1 MKNTSLI
8 SGCGALDVMSSS
20 YRASDEHPMST
31 RSASDGGRWNS
42 RGWKYVACML
52 IAFFVG
58 VGQMWGQAIYDMESG
73 SAWGG
78 SNTSNRALNA
88 EAKRTGSQGLYAT
101 GSNGN
106 GRRVNSPAN
115 DVEANTKYYA
125 ICWVRTS
132 ENATAGIGIGGA
144 ASSYP
149 FECVK
154 DTWRSIYVEYTQ
166 GGKASTKTV
175 CPTFTFTKN
184 TTLYVDDVV
193 FYATTADGPDLS
205 YPNGP
210 TAGVST
216 TTAINWTN
224 RDDSGDG
231 ATGRQATLIWKRTGG
246 AANDL
251 TLNNQGNYVVPA
263 EGSTLDQSGH
273 WTLVNAFVADDATS
287 YEGTFT
293 PGDVYAIVH
302 RDLAYNYSNPA
313 YVTITGG
320 SGGGCTNVG
329 IGTQPT
335 SPVAATVGVASS
347 ITGLVAS
354 GTNPTYQ
361 WQTCNS
367 DGTGAADISAAG
379 AMSFTG
385 YTTATLGLTPTAEGA
400 TYYKCVVSG
409 DCGDPVTSNVVTV
422 NASPTYTVT
431 YNDNGKTGGGAAPS
445 DATAYASG
453 AEVTVKGNPNDMTKT
468 HCVFMGWNTKA
479 DGTGTIYMEGEKFNM
494 PSENTTLYAMWG
506 VKLSWVVQVNVAE
519 TAVTTT
525 STASSYTTSVAAPS
539 NLALTDLTVTS
550 SSKTTATNKISTT
563 KAKGGYISATF
574 EVQDGYEFTPTHMV
588 LKTTAISEAITVD
601 VNVGD
606 EVQTW
611 AQPKSGADPDLH
623 IYKFAD
629 PEAITGSGTMKIY
642 AYGGSDGTKGYRL
655 GTPIEIYGFVAEA
668 AAPDPSTKRIYLKCG
683 STWCDDVADGA
694 PKFFVH
700 SWGSVL
706 NDAAMTLADCETDV
720 YYADIPASNTSL
732 IFTRQ
737 KAASTERVWSGD
749 NFVNQSVD
757 ITIGDND
764 LFTCTGWSDGLA
776 TFSGS
781 TYAAPSYTI
790 SFNNGGGTGS
800 MSSISSLACGAE
812 QAVTANSFTKAGY
825 AFANWTADVAVTV
838 GGGTV
843 SAGSAIAGGAT
854 IQNITSD
861 ITLTAQW
868 TQEVP
873 TSVSVDGT
881 WRCFPGQTISLTATP
896 TGGTSDFTYQ
906 WQKYVTSAWQDIDGA
921 NEATYS
927 KANCTV
933 SDCGSYRCV
942 VSKAGGSV
950 ASDGYDVH
958 IYTLNGNYNGSDWIS
973 NDLTLVSGTV
983 GKVELSLEAG
993 RLYKFKVKDNFANYW
1008 FGNAGYMLKSETGW
1022 TCPNNES
1029 GDIRVFTG
1037 AAGTYTFTVDIA
1049 NVNYGTPEVAVSV
1062 TYPSVTHPVAG
1073 YIYYTKGD
1081 ITWENVAVHW
1091 WNWENETATDF
1102 IAWANNPW
1110 LTEEQS
1116 VTICGTKYYYMPKF
1130 EGYNRVIFHNA
1141 GGEGQTSDI
1150 TVDASSSGKYI
1161 SGNSTEWTAF
1171 PSYTVTFNSN
1181 GGSEVAS
1188 QNVACGGTATAPN
1201 PAPTRLNYDFEGWQ
1215 LNGVNYN
1222 FATVVSDNITLD
1234 AVWTRK
1240 AVDGEESDVVLVST
1254 SAAIG
1259 STSPL
1264 TDVYYGNNGEYTGS
1278 AAISTGGSM
1287 FGTPMPAKKWVGFTI
1302 PANYTATVT
1311 ANATNSNERHCVL
1324 VTEAERAGAAGDATF
1339 LFDITVNSSTT
1350 TATSASV
1357 EPGAYCVG
1365 STSGGISINSVIVHL
1380 TYLPTVKLKVNGVVT
1395 QTISISVGEKLG
1407 DIFASGT
1414 LPIVD
1419 LTGYT
1424 FNGWK
1429 NEVGDAAVD
1438 NNTVISGSMVIYA
1451 DLTAHEYSVA
1461 LENGETDGAATVH
1474 YGETALNI
1482 TTAVSGEEGDELDGF
1497 YTAAT
1502 EGTKVAD
1509 ADGTLVASITG
1520 YTDENGKWIKTSDAT
1535 LYTIWIP
1542 YVPSSDAT
1550 LSDLTIGG
1558 ETVDGFDAATIS
1570 YDVELPF
1577 GTTVAPTIAGTAN
1590 DAKAKSVV
1598 VTQAAS
1604 ANGDATVVVT
1614 AEDNSTK
1621 TYTIHFSVVATKDI
1635 ELVWATD
1642 KQRCDAT
1649 TPSAKALIATASTYL
1664 SASYTGSAAEG
1675 GSLTTNK
1682 TTGSKIIITAQPG
1695 YAFKAMGFYGKIE
1708 DGTCNFY
1715 NDGVVETIGTSTG
1728 DACYSD
1734 VFSNDEVH
1742 EFVFELTGT
1751 NGIYIRNMQLT
1762 MIQACTPKTIAWT
1775 TEPAAEYELGSSPA
1789 AIAASANNGT
1799 VTYASND
1806 DDVIAV
1812 NESTGALTLK
1822 TLGTMTLSASVP
1834 AGDGVTYC
1842 DEGAQIS
1849 KANIAT
1855 YYLVTF
1861 NAQNGTPVSTTKYYK
1876 NDAAIALPEDPSFA
1890 GYVFQG
1896 WFDAAEGGNAVTS
1909 AITPTASRTIYA
1921 HWEAQCEGPMI
1932 TTQSG
1937 SRSYFVGREAATLVG
1952 VASAANEG
1960 ALTYTWYSC
1969 DDAERTNPVA
1979 LAGAPTPSTAAAGT
1993 QYYYF
1998 TVTEAGCDVVATSDV
2013 IVITVTEKDKARI
2026 IKATLKGGTTTPD
2039 VEGYLAGS
2047 ATASTYSYNSTYD
2060 GYKLG
2065 SNGNYISLTL
2075 ADDEEFK
2082 TGDVVNIYVG
2092 GVEGDPA
2099 SKAYFATAANN
2110 DAVVAT
2116 IVQNLNQGNN
2126 YINLP
2131 AALNGEQTF
2140 YLYRLDS
2147 KMNPYVKYVE
2157 VYRAY
2162 PVPVLTAMTING
2174 SAATINGTNVTAT
2187 IASNAEL
2194 ASLDIVPT
2202 FMSNDPTQTN
2212 GALGDWSEV
2221 SEGVYTASYVVTDKD
2236 EDTNTYLITLT
2247 RDVEITSITISGET
2261 SVAEESQI
2269 TLTATVLPNNVINKA
2284 VVWSSSD
2291 ETKAEVDENGVVTAK
2306 AAGAVTIT
2314 ATSVVDNTKYGTY
2327 DITVTG
2333 YIGTKRAYWFA
2344 YADDAAANSV
2354 SNNSTVFGSAPTGSN
2369 SGARTITLEEGWV
2382 VNTTKYA
2389 GSPGSTGTFVVPAEY
2404 TATFYAAAKASGSSG
2419 RYIQLKQG
2427 DVVKYTS
2434 NEFEGSDPQVVKI
2447 EDVAA
2452 GTYTITYVNGMSNFY
2467 LYAAELSRYA
2477 ITSVTLESD
2486 FTLRTEDS
2494 RTPDM
2499 TIVHAKAAIASQTWS
2514 ILSSTATGTTINES
2528 TGEITAGTT
2537 PGTITVQVE
2546 VTDAMSNVVTSNI
2559 CTVEIV
2565 EEFERIDVTGSMTW
2579 NWNEL
2584 SMSAV
2589 NVSADRGL
2597 ALANYIEG
2605 EKWQMLNGTNGDYAY
2620 RNEASGCYEAM
2631 NGSSSLSFHTTVPGM
2646 VKITGRRRSNDAVV
2660 KINGDITVG
2669 TVTSSVQ
2676 TFDPICVAPGEV
2688 AITPDANGM
2697 RITKLEFIAL
2707 SEFDPAEAE
2716 ESKLGGNERA
2726 VNPQYYGTICLPKAG
2741 VMTGAMLFQVAY
2753 MDYKEDGTTPYK
2765 VYYDQVENGVMQAGM
2780 PYIFLAEQSTIGVY
2794 YTGIT
2799 EVTAGNELNY
2809 HGLHGTLTDINEGM
2823 NATGIYMLYNNQVLH
2838 STNPASSL
2846 PANRAYLQISE
2857 IPGYNNPGY
2866 IPAAPKY
2873 RRISTGF
2880 NGVNTATG
2888 MDEIT
2893 NYQSPITNKVLIDGQ
2908 IFIIR
2913 GEKMYDVT
2921 GKLVK

>member
-1 MKNTSLI
+1 MEHKFTNLLTRLCANTPPCFGKRSSQCALRSKSAQFLFSLLVILTLGVGTAWGDVTYDLTGYSTQIANGWTHNYGDIYVGRKGSNYDPAEGGLPTGNSNIFAAFQVTESSSIRVVFVWTKTNGDLSGKQIDLASIDKNTYDKLVLAST
-8 SGCGALDVMSSS
+8 GTGNDVKYSIGNFSSS
-20 YRASDEHPMST
+20 QHSAVAINRSDANKDINIDFETTVST
-31 RSASDGGRWNS
+31 G
-42 RGWKYVACML
+42 
-52 IAFFVG
+52 
-58 VGQMWGQAIYDMESG
+58 
-73 SAWGG
+73 
-78 SNTSNRALNA
+78 
-88 EAKRTGSQGLYAT
+88 
-101 GSNGN
+101 
-106 GRRVNSPAN
+106 
-115 DVEANTKYYA
+115 YYA
-125 ICWVRTS
+125 VYTASSI
-132 ENATAGIGIGGA
+132 NASALIKKIIVTPAA
-144 ASSYP
+144 ASCEDAPTVS
-149 FECVK
+149 
-154 DTWRSIYVEYTQ
+154 SI
-166 GGKASTKTV
+166 TKG
-175 CPTFTFTKN
+175 
-184 TTLYVDDVV
+184 
-193 FYATTADGPDLS
+193 ATTATTQVMNCAGISSLGSEGCTISS
-205 YPNGP
+205 YGFVYGTSANP
-210 TAGVST
+210 TISDTKVQVGTTYTTTGTAFATTTLTGLTPST
-216 TTAINWTN
+216 TYYVRAYATNGAGTAYSGQETFTTPSSAGNVAYIAGSANASN
-224 RDDSGDG
+224 DAIKALRD
-231 ATGRQATLIWKRTGG
+231 A
-246 AANDL
+246 
-251 TLNNQGNYVVPA
+251 NYVVTVRTKAGSPNYEGVDLVVLDESLSWGSSSDEVGTVIA
-263 EGSTLDQSGH
+263 ADVPILNLKAFFYTLSSRWNWGTPVNPGSTSELATLSTEYSNVSSHPIFDGVTISEGAVDMIGTSKSGNNLQGVTTN
-273 WTLVNAFVADDATS
+273 TLVEGKEGYTLAT
-287 YEGTFT
+287 
-293 PGDVYAIVH
+293 
-302 RDLAYNYSNPA
+302 
-313 YVTITGG
+313 
-320 SGGGCTNVG
+320 C
-329 IGTQPT
+329 
-335 SPVAATVGVASS
+335 
-347 ITGLVAS
+347 AS
-354 GTNPTYQ
+354 GT
-361 WQTCNS
+361 TCIHELMPAQRGVTNS
-367 DGTGAADISAAG
+367 KYLLIALS
-379 AMSFTG
+379 
-385 YTTATLGLTPTAEGA
+385 
-400 TYYKCVVSG
+400 
-409 DCGDPVTSNVVTV
+409 SNVQDNYSADAKKMIV
-422 NASPTYTVT
+422 NAAAYLI
-431 YNDNGKTGGGAAPS
+431 DNS
-445 DATAYASG
+445 QQ
-453 AEVTVKGNPNDMTKT
+453 
-468 HCVFMGWNTKA
+468 W
-479 DGTGTIYMEGEKFNM
+479 
-494 PSENTTLYAMWG
+494 
-506 VKLSWVVQVNVAE
+506 
-519 TAVTTT
+519 
-525 STASSYTTSVAAPS
+525 
-539 NLALTDLTVTS
+539 
-550 SSKTTATNKISTT
+550 
-563 KAKGGYISATF
+563 
-574 EVQDGYEFTPTHMV
+574 TP
-588 LKTTAISEAITVD
+588 
-601 VNVGD
+601 
-606 EVQTW
+606 
-611 AQPKSGADPDLH
+611 
-623 IYKFAD
+623 
-629 PEAITGSGTMKIY
+629 
-642 AYGGSDGTKGYRL
+642 
-655 GTPIEIYGFVAEA
+655 
-668 AAPDPSTKRIYLKCG
+668 AAPDPSTKRVYMKCG
-683 STWCDDVADGA
+683 STWCNDS

-700 SWGSVL
+700 SWGSAD
-706 NDAAMTLADCETDV
+706 NDAELTLADCETDV

-732 IFTRQ
+732 LFTRQ
-737 KAASTERVWSGD
+737 NSTTSVIIYEGD
-749 NFVNQSVD
+749 DFWGKSQN

-825 AFANWTADVAVTV
+825 AFANWTANVDVTIGDA
-838 GGGTV
+838 TV
-843 SAGSAIAGGAT
+843 SAGSAISDEAT

-868 TQEVP
+868 TQAVP
-873 TSVSVDGT
+873 SSVSVDGT

-1161 SGNSTEWTAF
+1161 SGNSTEWTSF

-1181 GGSEVAS
+1181 GGSAVDAQEVG
-1188 QNVACGGTATAPN
+1188 CGGTASEPT
-1201 PAPTRLNYDFEGWQ
+1201 APTRLNYDFEGWQ
-1215 LNGVNYN
+1215 LAGVDYD
-1222 FATVVSDNITLD
+1222 FSAVVDDDITLD

-1240 AVDGEESDVVLVST
+1240 AVPGSEEDIVIIDGTTVNTGGTLSVVHYYST
-1254 SAAIG
+1254 NTSNNHIKYDGGMKGSGSRVTKFTVPSGKTAVVKEITTHTSSRTYVIIG
-1259 STSPL
+1259 SSAVTGDYTTANTATFDTSDPYFSITGAGSL
-1264 TDVYYGNNGEYTGS
+1264 SDASKNNSMSAGDYFCGSTGS
-1278 AAISTGGSM
+1278 GLEVS
-1287 FGTPMPAKKWVGFTI
+1287 KL
-1302 PANYTATVT
+1302 TVT
-1311 ANATNSNERHCVL
+1311 LT
-1324 VTEAERAGAAGDATF
+1324 
-1339 LFDITVNSSTT
+1339 TV
-1350 TATSASV
+1350 V
-1357 EPGAYCVG
+1357 
-1365 STSGGISINSVIVHL
+1365 
-1380 TYLPTVKLKVNGVVT
+1380 PTVKLKVLGEVT
-1395 QTISISVGEKLG
+1395 QTISITVGEKLG
-1407 DIFASGT
+1407 EIFASGS
-1414 LPIVD
+1414 LPTPSLPD
-1419 LTGYT
+1419 GYT
-1424 FNGWK
+1424 FKGWK
-1429 NEVGDAAVD
+1429 NEANDAAVD
-1438 NNTVISGSMVIYA
+1438 NNTVTTGSMVIYA
-1451 DLTAHEYSVA
+1451 DV
-1461 LENGETDGAATVH
+1461 
-1474 YGETALNI
+1474 
-1482 TTAVSGEEGDELDGF
+1482 
-1497 YTAAT
+1497 
-1502 EGTKVAD
+1502 D
-1509 ADGTLVASITG
+1509 APIST
-1520 YTDENGKWIKTSDAT
+1520 
-1535 LYTIWIP
+1535 
-1542 YVPSSDAT
+1542 DAT
-1550 LSDLTIGG
+1550 LSALTVNG
-1558 ETVDGFDAATIS
+1558 DAATVDALDPTK
-1570 YDVELPF
+1570 YTFTLPF
-1577 GTTVAPTIAGTAN
+1577 GTTAVPTVVATPTEANAVATVTANTLSGATIEVAPESGE
-1590 DAKAKSVV
+1590 
-1598 VTQAAS
+1598 
-1604 ANGDATVVVT
+1604 GDKV
-1614 AEDNSTK
+1614 
-1621 TYTIHFSVVATKDI
+1621 TYTITYSIVASKDI
-1635 ELVWATD
+1635 RMVW
-1642 KQRCDAT
+1642 
-1649 TPSAKALIATASTYL
+1649 
-1664 SASYTGSAAEG
+1664 
-1675 GSLTTNK
+1675 K
-1682 TTGSKIIITAQPG
+1682 TTGNPCGESSAPAAVVLSSNDAIKDYLSISFVQTTEDNDKKAEEKTGSYLSTGKSIGNLVKITAKPG
-1695 YAFKAMGFYGKIE
+1695 YAFKNMSFYGKIE
-1708 DGTCNFY
+1708 TSEVKCPVSIDGGEAWIDVT
-1715 NDGVVETIGTSTG
+1715 GTVGS
-1728 DACYSD
+1728 DAQHCD
-1734 VFSNDEVH
+1734 VFTNAEAH
-1742 EFVFELTGT
+1742 EIILKNNAGAGT
-1751 NGIYIRNMQLT
+1751 WIRHMDLT

-1775 TEPAAEYELGSSPA
+1775 AEPAAEYEVGASVDP
-1789 AIAASANNGT
+1789 IVASANNGT
-1799 VTYASND
+1799 VSYASND
-1806 DDVIAV
+1806 ADVIAV
-1812 NESTGALTLK
+1812 NSSNGALTISA
-1822 TLGTMTLSASVP
+1822 LGTVTLSASVP
-1834 AGDGVTYC
+1834 AGDGVIYC
-1842 DEGAQIS
+1842 DEAANVEKTSIS
-1849 KANIAT
+1849 T

-1861 NAQNGTPVSTTKYYK
+1861 DKQNGTPAIENKYYK
-1876 NDAAIALPEDPSFA
+1876 NGEAIALPSAPSYP

-1909 AITPTASRTIYA
+1909 AITPTASRTVYA
-1921 HWEAQCEGPMI
+1921 QWEAQCDGPMI

-1952 VASAANEG
+1952 VASAAGGGE
-1960 ALTYTWYSC
+1960 LTYTWYSC

-1979 LAGAPTPSTAAAGT
+1979 LAGAPTPSTAEAGT

-1998 TVTEAGCDVVATSDV
+1998 TVTEAGCDVVEMSDV
-2013 IVITVTEKDKARI
+2013 IVITITEKEKARI

-2174 SAATINGTNVTAT
+2174 SAATIAGTNVTAV
-2187 IASNAEL
+2187 IAANAEL
-2194 ASLDIVPT
+2194 ASLDIDPT
-2202 FMSNDPTQTN
+2202 FMSNDPSETN
-2212 GALGDWSEV
+2212 GVLGGPWVEN
-2221 SEGVYTASYVVTDKD
+2221 EGVYTNSYVITDKD
-2236 EDTNTYLITLT
+2236 GDTNTYTITLT

-2382 VNTTKYA
+2382 MNTTKYA

-2447 EDVAA
+2447 EGVAA
-2452 GTYTITYVNGMSNFY
+2452 GTYTITYINGMSNFY
-2467 LYAAELSRYA
+2467 MYAAELSRYA

-2537 PGTITVQVE
+2537 PGTITVQVVVE
-2546 VTDAMSNVVTSNI
+2546 DVMGNEVTSNI

-2565 EEFERIDVTGSMTW
+2565 EMFERIDVTGSMTW

-2584 SMSAV
+2584 SMSNV

-2660 KINGDITVG
+2660 KINGEITVG

-2716 ESKLGGNERA
+2716 ESKLGGNERT

-2893 NYQSPITNKVLIDGQ
+2893 NDQSPITNKVLIDGQ